1 MTADTPS
8 VAPDRQP
15 AHLAPEAG
23 SASQPSGEEDA
34 TNVPVPG
41 GVLDA
46 GAPGAGQLQQA
57 LDAQPDGPNVAP
69 SAHEHDAARGH
80 PTPPTG
86 PA

>member
-1 MTADTPS
+1 
-8 VAPDRQP
+8 
-15 AHLAPEAG
+15 
-23 SASQPSGEEDA
+23 
-34 TNVPVPG
+34 
-41 GVLDA
+41 
-46 GAPGAGQLQQA
+46 LQQA